1 MIQVI
6 HQCTLERHKPAETL
20 LKNIFLMQPCTD
32 VANRIINV
40 LYILNFRSHIVYER
54 GIQNIINNK
63 DQLLT
68 LCLIHFI

>member
-6 HQCTLERHKPAETL
+6 HHCTLERHRPAKTL

-40 LYILNFRSHIVYER
+40 LYILNFRSHIIYKR
-54 GIQNIINNK
+54 GYSKYYQ
-63 DQLLT
+63 
-68 LCLIHFI
+68 